1 MGIDFRAKQ
10 AEFAAYI
17 RDPMHAPAPSDVPAQ
32 RMATY
37 RELFFNNINGFLS
50 SNFPVIRSLLEDS
63 QWLALT
69 QDFYQQHRCTTP
81 HFSQI
86 AEEFLDYLQN
96 ERAANDEFPFL
107 IELAHYEWAEMA
119 LAIAQENPVFGDE
132 SFAVSVMKARLRL
145 SPLAWPLA
153 YEFPVHLISP
163 DYQPVSAPEQA
174 SYLIVYRDPNDDVRF
189 MQTTPLTLRLLELI
203 QQQPGLNGEA
213 LLEIVSSEIQ
223 NIDPQTLK
231 TFGQQTLQQLAE
243 KGVLIPA
250 LNA

>member
-17 RDPMHAPAPSDVPAQ
+17 RDPIHAPAPSDVPAQ
-32 RMATY
+32 RMAMY
-37 RELFFNNINGFLS
+37 RELFFNNINSFLS
-50 SNFPVIRSLLEDS
+50 SNFPVIRSLLEDA

-69 QDFYQQHRCTTP
+69 QDFYQHHHCSTP

-96 ERAANDEFPFL
+96 ERPANDDFPFL

-119 LAIAQENPVFGDE
+119 LAIAQENPIYGDE
-132 SFAVSVMKARLRL
+132 AFIDSVMKTPLSL

-163 DYQPVSAPEQA
+163 DYLPDSPPDQA
-174 SYLIVYRDPNDDVRF
+174 SYLIVYRDPKDDVRF
-189 MQTTPLTLRLLELI
+189 MQTTPLTLRLLALI
-203 QQQPGLNGEA
+203 EQQPGLSGEG
-213 LLEIVSSEIQ
+213 LLEILSSEIQ
-223 NIDPQTLK
+223 NIDPQALK
-231 TFGQQTLQQLAE
+231 AFGEQTLQQLAE

-250 LNA
+250 VHV